1 MIRLNKTQLAGK
13 VKFITDYINA
23 SNAADGSTV
32 DPNSNV
38 ATKNIATMS
47 AEINK
52 DINIQIKRQLIYDKL
67 IEIFGQKQADK
78 YIDQLE
84 KHEIYAHDESG
95 LMPYTYMAQETVLVR
110 YKGRLLNTSFEDLY
124 ELVDC
129 NEYLEDEDKNVWCK
143 YPDDL
148 WIKDR
153 KDETKITRLVK
164 KERHR
169 DLVRV
174 KTKYG
179 EDIFVTDNH
188 PLIISDDKNN
198 TIDAIDSLNK
208 EQYRIKT
215 KITEGNIDK
224 LFVKDFMKK
233 NLTVYENYVCYEPS
247 NYKKV
252 FSHKT
257 INLSEKFGYFIG
269 IFIAEGWY
277 VGSPN
282 QPYDKIMI
290 KMKDKSILNTLCD
303 YLYESTGIYSYVSE
317 LSNQR
322 GFYTLQINNQILVNL
337 LLNEFKIYPTAQNK
351 TLPINIYEYNIDFI
365 KGVLAGLIDGDGCVT
380 KTGQFNIRVASRKLI
395 SQLQYL
401 LQYLGYSC
409 STTYQ
414 DVTYK
419 ETDLIKSSYPV
430 FGIASYVWNDSIT
443 LPLCTKLANCE
454 IKTKGKRYYSEEWSN
469 IDSVT
474 LVTNNKLL
482 EANKFIYD
490 ITTNSN
496 TFNLNNIWVHNC
508 AAISMY
514 PFLQNGLQDF
524 GGESKAPKHLS
535 SFNGGFINL
544 MFALSSQFCGAVATV
559 EYLMCFDY
567 FARKDYGDDY
577 LEDSKNVVKQELQQV
592 VYALNQ
598 PASARGFQ
606 SCFWN
611 ISIFDK
617 YYFKALFE
625 NFSFPD
631 GSKPEWESLDKL
643 QRFFM
648 KWFNQERTK
657 ALLTFPVVTV
667 SVLNNGIEILD
678 TEYRDLISTELSE
691 GNSFFIYTSKSVD
704 SLSSCCRLRNSIADQ
719 INDFSYSLGAGG
731 VMTGSINVITLNMNR
746 FVQNILFDE
755 EYDEDKHL
763 SLITSKLRK
772 QIRDIHKYQ
781 VAVNALFEDFK
792 NKGMLPAY
800 TANFISL
807 EKQYRTIGI
816 NGLVEAAEYLGYEAN
831 NNTKYKNF
839 VSTILKTIS
848 DVNKDSGYPDA
859 KFNTELVPAENLG
872 VKFAKWDN
880 IDQLVVTRDCYNSYL
895 YPVENEELSII
906 DKFAL
911 HGDETTQYLDGGSAL
926 HLNLEDTPTKETC
939 DKLLAIAV
947 KTGCNYFCLN
957 VKVTICND
965 CNHIDKQTNRS
976 CTKCGSKNID
986 YATRVIGYLRRVT
999 NFSKERQTEEQQ
1011 RYYHKE

>member
-23 SNAADGSTV
+23 SNAADGSTL

-52 DINIQIKRQLIYDKL
+52 DINIQIKRQLIYSKL
-67 IEIFGQKQADK
+67 VEIFGQEQADK
-78 YIDQLE
+78 YINQLE

-95 LMPYTYMAQETVLVR
+95 LMPY
-110 YKGRLLNTSFEDLY
+110 
-124 ELVDC
+124 
-129 NEYLEDEDKNVWCK
+129 
-143 YPDDL
+143 
-148 WIKDR
+148 
-153 KDETKITRLVK
+153 
-164 KERHR
+164 
-169 DLVRV
+169 
-174 KTKYG
+174 
-179 EDIFVTDNH
+179 
-188 PLIISDDKNN
+188 
-198 TIDAIDSLNK
+198 
-208 EQYRIKT
+208 
-215 KITEGNIDK
+215 
-224 LFVKDFMKK
+224 
-233 NLTVYENYVCYEPS
+233 
-247 NYKKV
+247 
-252 FSHKT
+252 
-257 INLSEKFGYFIG
+257 
-269 IFIAEGWY
+269 
-277 VGSPN
+277 
-282 QPYDKIMI
+282 
-290 KMKDKSILNTLCD
+290 
-303 YLYESTGIYSYVSE
+303 
-317 LSNQR
+317 
-322 GFYTLQINNQILVNL
+322 
-337 LLNEFKIYPTAQNK
+337 
-351 TLPINIYEYNIDFI
+351 
-365 KGVLAGLIDGDGCVT
+365 
-380 KTGQFNIRVASRKLI
+380 
-395 SQLQYL
+395 
-401 LQYLGYSC
+401 
-409 STTYQ
+409 
-414 DVTYK
+414 
-419 ETDLIKSSYPV
+419 
-430 FGIASYVWNDSIT
+430 
-443 LPLCTKLANCE
+443 
-454 IKTKGKRYYSEEWSN
+454 
-469 IDSVT
+469 
-474 LVTNNKLL
+474 
-482 EANKFIYD
+482 
-490 ITTNSN
+490 
-496 TFNLNNIWVHNC
+496 C

-567 FARKDYGDDY
+567 FARKDYGNNY
-577 LEDSKNVVKQELQQV
+577 LEDSKDVIKQELQQV

-617 YYFKALFE
+617 YYFEALFD
-625 NFSFPD
+625 NFCFPD

-667 SVLNNGIEILD
+667 SVLNDGVDILD
-678 TEYRDLISTELSE
+678 TKYRDLISTELSE

-746 FVQNILFDE
+746 FVQNILFNE

-763 SLITSKLRK
+763 GLITSELQK

-781 VAVNALFEDFK
+781 VAVKALFEDFE

-816 NGLVEAAEYLGYEAN
+816 NGLVEAAEYLGYEAS

-848 DVNKDSGYPDA
+848 DVNKDSGYPGA
-859 KFNTELVPAENLG
+859 KFNTELVPGENLG

-880 IDQLVVTRDCYNSYL
+880 IDKLVVTRDCYNSYL

-906 DKFAL
+906 DKFVL
-911 HGDETTQYLDGGSAL
+911 HGDETTKYLDGGSAL

-939 DKLLAIAV
+939 DKLLTIAV

-1011 RYYHKE
+1011 RYYHNA

>member
-23 SNAADGSTV
+23 SNAADGSV
-32 DPNSNV
+32 LDPNSNV

-52 DINIQIKRQLIYDKL
+52 DVNIQIKRQLIYNKL
-67 IEIFGQKQADK
+67 VEMFGQEQADK

-95 LMPYTYMAQETVLVR
+95 LMPY
-110 YKGRLLNTSFEDLY
+110 
-124 ELVDC
+124 
-129 NEYLEDEDKNVWCK
+129 
-143 YPDDL
+143 
-148 WIKDR
+148 
-153 KDETKITRLVK
+153 
-164 KERHR
+164 
-169 DLVRV
+169 
-174 KTKYG
+174 
-179 EDIFVTDNH
+179 
-188 PLIISDDKNN
+188 
-198 TIDAIDSLNK
+198 
-208 EQYRIKT
+208 
-215 KITEGNIDK
+215 
-224 LFVKDFMKK
+224 
-233 NLTVYENYVCYEPS
+233 
-247 NYKKV
+247 
-252 FSHKT
+252 
-257 INLSEKFGYFIG
+257 
-269 IFIAEGWY
+269 
-277 VGSPN
+277 
-282 QPYDKIMI
+282 
-290 KMKDKSILNTLCD
+290 
-303 YLYESTGIYSYVSE
+303 
-317 LSNQR
+317 
-322 GFYTLQINNQILVNL
+322 
-337 LLNEFKIYPTAQNK
+337 
-351 TLPINIYEYNIDFI
+351 
-365 KGVLAGLIDGDGCVT
+365 
-380 KTGQFNIRVASRKLI
+380 
-395 SQLQYL
+395 
-401 LQYLGYSC
+401 
-409 STTYQ
+409 
-414 DVTYK
+414 
-419 ETDLIKSSYPV
+419 
-430 FGIASYVWNDSIT
+430 
-443 LPLCTKLANCE
+443 
-454 IKTKGKRYYSEEWSN
+454 
-469 IDSVT
+469 
-474 LVTNNKLL
+474 
-482 EANKFIYD
+482 
-490 ITTNSN
+490 
-496 TFNLNNIWVHNC
+496 C

-567 FARKDYGDDY
+567 FARKDYGANY
-577 LEDSKNVVKQELQQV
+577 LEGNSKDIVKQELQQV

-617 YYFKALFE
+617 YYFEALFD
-625 NFSFPD
+625 NFHFPD

-643 QRFFM
+643 QHFFM

-667 SVLNNGIEILD
+667 SVLNNGVDILD
-678 TEYRDLISTELSE
+678 TKYRDLISTELSE
-691 GNSFFIYTSKSVD
+691 GNAFFIYMSKSVD

-746 FVQNILFDE
+746 FVQNILFNE

-763 SLITSKLRK
+763 GLITSELRK

-781 VAVNALFEDFK
+781 VAVKALFKDFES
-792 NKGMLPAY
+792 KGMLPAY

-816 NGLVEAAEYLGYEAN
+816 NGLVEAAEYLGYEVS

-848 DVNKDSGYPDA
+848 DVNKDSGYPGA
-859 KFNTELVPAENLG
+859 KFNTELVPGENLG

-880 IDQLVVTRDCYNSYL
+880 IDKLVVTRDCYNSYL

-906 DKFAL
+906 DKFVL
-911 HGDETTQYLDGGSAL
+911 HGDETTKYLDGGSAL

-965 CNHIDKQTNRS
+965 CNHIDKQTNRN

-986 YATRVIGYLRRVT
+986 YATRIIGYLRRVT

-1011 RYYHKE
+1011 RYYHNA

>member
-52 DINIQIKRQLIYDKL
+52 DINIQIKRQLVYCKL
-67 IEIFGQKQADK
+67 VEMFGQEQADK

-95 LMPYTYMAQETVLVR
+95 LMPY
-110 YKGRLLNTSFEDLY
+110 
-124 ELVDC
+124 
-129 NEYLEDEDKNVWCK
+129 
-143 YPDDL
+143 
-148 WIKDR
+148 
-153 KDETKITRLVK
+153 
-164 KERHR
+164 
-169 DLVRV
+169 
-174 KTKYG
+174 
-179 EDIFVTDNH
+179 
-188 PLIISDDKNN
+188 
-198 TIDAIDSLNK
+198 
-208 EQYRIKT
+208 
-215 KITEGNIDK
+215 
-224 LFVKDFMKK
+224 
-233 NLTVYENYVCYEPS
+233 
-247 NYKKV
+247 
-252 FSHKT
+252 
-257 INLSEKFGYFIG
+257 
-269 IFIAEGWY
+269 
-277 VGSPN
+277 
-282 QPYDKIMI
+282 
-290 KMKDKSILNTLCD
+290 
-303 YLYESTGIYSYVSE
+303 
-317 LSNQR
+317 
-322 GFYTLQINNQILVNL
+322 
-337 LLNEFKIYPTAQNK
+337 
-351 TLPINIYEYNIDFI
+351 
-365 KGVLAGLIDGDGCVT
+365 
-380 KTGQFNIRVASRKLI
+380 
-395 SQLQYL
+395 
-401 LQYLGYSC
+401 
-409 STTYQ
+409 
-414 DVTYK
+414 
-419 ETDLIKSSYPV
+419 
-430 FGIASYVWNDSIT
+430 
-443 LPLCTKLANCE
+443 
-454 IKTKGKRYYSEEWSN
+454 
-469 IDSVT
+469 
-474 LVTNNKLL
+474 
-482 EANKFIYD
+482 
-490 ITTNSN
+490 
-496 TFNLNNIWVHNC
+496 C

-567 FARKDYGDDY
+567 FARKDYGNNY
-577 LEDSKNVVKQELQQV
+577 LEDSTNVVKQELQQV

-617 YYFKALFE
+617 YYFEALFD
-625 NFSFPD
+625 NFRFPD

-667 SVLNNGIEILD
+667 SVLNDGVDILD

-691 GNSFFIYTSKSVD
+691 GNAFFIYTSKSVD

-755 EYDEDKHL
+755 EYNEDKHL
-763 SLITSKLRK
+763 GLITSELQK
-772 QIRDIHKYQ
+772 QIRDIHAYQ
-781 VAVNALFEDFK
+781 VAVKALFKDFE

-816 NGLVEAAEYLGYEAN
+816 NGLVEAAEYLGYEAS

-848 DVNKDSGYPDA
+848 DVNKDSGYPGA
-859 KFNTELVPAENLG
+859 KFNTELVPGENLG

-880 IDQLVVTRDCYNSYL
+880 IDKLVVTRDCYNSYL

-906 DKFAL
+906 DKFVL
-911 HGDETTQYLDGGSAL
+911 HGDETTKYLDGG
-926 HLNLEDTPTKETC
+926 K
-939 DKLLAIAV
+939 
-947 KTGCNYFCLN
+947 
-957 VKVTICND
+957 
-965 CNHIDKQTNRS
+965 
-976 CTKCGSKNID
+976 
-986 YATRVIGYLRRVT
+986 
-999 NFSKERQTEEQQ
+999 
-1011 RYYHKE
+1011 

>member
-1 MIRLNKTQLAGK
+1 MIRLNKTQLAQK
-13 VKFITDYINA
+13 IKFITDYIKA
-23 SNAADGSTV
+23 SNAADGSV
-32 DPNSNV
+32 LDPNSNV

-52 DINIQIKRQLIYDKL
+52 DVNIQIKRQLVYQKL
-67 IEIFGQKQADK
+67 VEMFGQEQADK

-95 LMPYTYMAQETVLVR
+95 LMPY
-110 YKGRLLNTSFEDLY
+110 
-124 ELVDC
+124 
-129 NEYLEDEDKNVWCK
+129 
-143 YPDDL
+143 
-148 WIKDR
+148 
-153 KDETKITRLVK
+153 
-164 KERHR
+164 
-169 DLVRV
+169 
-174 KTKYG
+174 
-179 EDIFVTDNH
+179 
-188 PLIISDDKNN
+188 
-198 TIDAIDSLNK
+198 
-208 EQYRIKT
+208 
-215 KITEGNIDK
+215 
-224 LFVKDFMKK
+224 
-233 NLTVYENYVCYEPS
+233 
-247 NYKKV
+247 
-252 FSHKT
+252 
-257 INLSEKFGYFIG
+257 
-269 IFIAEGWY
+269 
-277 VGSPN
+277 
-282 QPYDKIMI
+282 
-290 KMKDKSILNTLCD
+290 
-303 YLYESTGIYSYVSE
+303 
-317 LSNQR
+317 
-322 GFYTLQINNQILVNL
+322 
-337 LLNEFKIYPTAQNK
+337 
-351 TLPINIYEYNIDFI
+351 
-365 KGVLAGLIDGDGCVT
+365 
-380 KTGQFNIRVASRKLI
+380 
-395 SQLQYL
+395 
-401 LQYLGYSC
+401 
-409 STTYQ
+409 
-414 DVTYK
+414 
-419 ETDLIKSSYPV
+419 
-430 FGIASYVWNDSIT
+430 
-443 LPLCTKLANCE
+443 
-454 IKTKGKRYYSEEWSN
+454 
-469 IDSVT
+469 
-474 LVTNNKLL
+474 
-482 EANKFIYD
+482 
-490 ITTNSN
+490 
-496 TFNLNNIWVHNC
+496 C
-508 AAISMY
+508 AAISIY

-567 FARKDYGDDY
+567 FARKDYGDNY
-577 LEDSKNVVKQELQQV
+577 LEGNSKDIVKQELQQV

-617 YYFKALFE
+617 YYFEALFD
-625 NFSFPD
+625 NFHFPD

-643 QRFFM
+643 QHFFM

-667 SVLNNGIEILD
+667 SVLNDGVDILD
-678 TEYRDLISTELSE
+678 TKYRDLISTELSE

-704 SLSSCCRLRNSIADQ
+704 SLSSCCFDKYTKVLWKSSTNGVQLTTLEELHNMKWLTNKKNLRIHHNGSWVKGRSIKLPNRKMFEVVTTNNKRMIMTDNHINVTYHGEKPTCELTTDDYLAFNTNPLMPIPENDEHLTYAQGFAVGAFLGDGSFGSSIKGTIYEVNYSQNVNKFEDCIKYVNEANKDLGNSTECYLTSVYNNVYPIRISSKELVAFIQRWTNWKRGTTAVNKTLNLDCLQQSIEFRKGILDGWYNTDGGDNNRCYTTSVSLVEAMEVLINSLGMQSIIDVSDRTDEQVVIRNQSYNRNYPLYCVRWYEPCNKRSMGDIYKWKNNTQYFRVKSISVVEFYKDDVYCIECNNADEPYFTLPNGLITHNCRLRNSIADQ

-755 EYDEDKHL
+755 EYNEDKHL
-763 SLITSKLRK
+763 GLITSELRK

-781 VAVNALFEDFK
+781 VAVKALFKDFES
-792 NKGMLPAY
+792 KGMLPAY

-816 NGLVEAAEYLGYEAN
+816 NGLVEAAEYLGYEAS

-848 DVNKDSGYPDA
+848 DVNKDSGYPGA
-859 KFNTELVPAENLG
+859 KFNTELVPGENLG

-880 IDQLVVTRDCYNSYL
+880 IDKLIVTRDCYNSYL

-906 DKFAL
+906 DKFVL
-911 HGDETTQYLDGGSAL
+911 HGDETTKYLDGGSAL

-939 DKLLAIAV
+939 DKLLTIAV

-1011 RYYHKE
+1011 RYYHNA